1 MLMLKK
7 TEAGFTLTELLV
19 TLVIASIG
27 ILGVAGLQAKSL
39 QLTRDANFRASAII
53 AANDLLDRVR
63 VNSTQTYALAITDVP
78 PAAAANCAA
87 TACTTAQLAAYDLAR
102 WACSVRSTNLAGEA
116 YPICTTLGISGS
128 LPLGASSISSV
139 AGATGIYEVE
149 VRWASDGLQTLCGE
163 RVAGQAC
170 ERIVLRTAAL

>member
-1 MLMLKK
+1 MLKK

-87 TACTTAQLAAYDLAR
+87 TACTTAQLATMTWL
-102 WACSVRSTNLAGEA
+102 
-116 YPICTTLGISGS
+116 
-128 LPLGASSISSV
+128 
-139 AGATGIYEVE
+139 
-149 VRWASDGLQTLCGE
+149 DGL
-163 RVAGQAC
+163 APFGQPIWREKLIQFAPPWGSPAVF
-170 ERIVLRTAAL
+170 RSVLQA

>member
-87 TACTTAQLAAYDLAR
+87 TACTTA
-102 WACSVRSTNLAGEA
+102 
-116 YPICTTLGISGS
+116 
-128 LPLGASSISSV
+128 
-139 AGATGIYEVE
+139 
-149 VRWASDGLQTLCGE
+149 
-163 RVAGQAC
+163 
-170 ERIVLRTAAL
+170 